1 MRGKQRI
8 KLPNYISLLNETWD
22 TLEVGLKSH
31 FQMLITNSNEK
42 CNIPKLLEDAGL
54 MELRSLVEY
63 VSVFLIIKKGG
74 ITIVIPPF
82 FVSIN

>member
-54 MELRSLVEY
+54 MELRSLVAEY
-63 VSVFLIIKKGG
+63 LDMRLQRLKTAVPIS
-74 ITIVIPPF
+74 
-82 FVSIN
+82 